1 MFTTHLSNFM
11 HISSSKERNTTLGA
25 LISCKHPE
33 CSSHTK
39 FPLQST
45 KRNRYFQGS
54 ASFSLKQS
62 SHRVQGI
69 SALKMSL
76 FGSDHG
82 KAEGSHL
89 PCRYLTCLVLVLT
102 NHTSNTM
109 GLNQLFVA
117 SVRRWLA
124 ASGHVRNE
132 GLEQTDRTVLALKNA
147 DTPWDFQSPFANL
160 TFIPFRSPVL

>member
-1 MFTTHLSNFM
+1 
-11 HISSSKERNTTLGA
+11 
-25 LISCKHPE
+25 
-33 CSSHTK
+33 
-39 FPLQST
+39 
-45 KRNRYFQGS
+45 
-54 ASFSLKQS
+54 
-62 SHRVQGI
+62 
-69 SALKMSL
+69 MSL

-102 NHTSNTM
+102 NHTSNIM

-160 TFIPFRSPVL
+160 TFIPFRSPVSMKALGQVPISQALYTYLLPYWVWALISVFHSVLCYSAFIGFTDHTKITFFKKNQIHLI